1 MIDCNRVSLLNIHK
15 RLGWIQPNNNL
26 VPSDRAT
33 NIMCWSGVVSISSNW
48 NSYWISWA
56 FLFKPQVDPLHLI
69 FARTKF
75 QKTIYLS
82 LETHLFN

>member
-1 MIDCNRVSLLNIHK
+1 MIDWNRVSLLNVHK

-33 NIMCWSGVVSISSNW
+33 NIMCWSGVVSISSDW

-56 FLFKPQVDPLHLI
+56 FLFKPQSGSAPSNLCENWIPED
-69 FARTKF
+69 
-75 QKTIYLS
+75 YLFEFRNS
-82 LETHLFN
+82 FI